1 MTTKLT
7 TLQHFSG
14 DQPRLFGAE
23 DKSQSQKAKYF
34 PINIVIITDDKNTFA
49 EICFMWLLQ
58 NKGEATVQ
66 WSQGTIDYI
75 TSCGGNQEACFKVQ
89 IIWCIAA
96 VR

>member
-1 MTTKLT
+1 MATNLNYTTEIKFEDFMTTKLT

-49 EICFMWLLQ
+49 EICFM
-58 NKGEATVQ
+58 
-66 WSQGTIDYI
+66 
-75 TSCGGNQEACFKVQ
+75 
-89 IIWCIAA
+89 
-96 VR
+96 

>member
-1 MTTKLT
+1 MATNLNYTTEIKFEVFMTTKLT

-49 EICFMWLLQ
+49 EMCFM
-58 NKGEATVQ
+58 
-66 WSQGTIDYI
+66 
-75 TSCGGNQEACFKVQ
+75 
-89 IIWCIAA
+89 
-96 VR
+96 